1 MQNELLQVLHW
12 KLGFS
17 WVAWGTIWSLFLL
30 SILCFLLL
38 FYLIQVRMSGML
50 VYDCTSLLGMLEH
63 YMVPLPAL
71 NHLLPPLLLPDPGE
85 DDRDVMI
92 AVSWV
97 SRPYMVYLPTLH
109 PLLPTFS
116 CFT

>member
-38 FYLIQVRMSGML
+38 FYLIQVRMFGML
-50 VYDCTSLLGMLEH
+50 V
-63 YMVPLPAL
+63 
-71 NHLLPPLLLPDPGE
+71 
-85 DDRDVMI
+85 
-92 AVSWV
+92 WV
-97 SRPYMVYLPTLH
+97 SGH
-109 PLLPTFS
+109 
-116 CFT
+116 